1 MLSIAEAEAGRLGA
15 VRPAELSGLDRFA
28 IPCCQVTRP
37 AARNIPGNVSVT
49 TGKGWTPAQARLG
62 ALMEFLERH
71 WAENPSLACEIALEE
86 DFAKRGERFVPPASV
101 PLPENVPDPA
111 GKPLAWFRGA
121 TLAGDPVWVPAH
133 DVAAPFA
140 PPPGAHNPP
149 AVWRST
155 GLAAGSDLDEAVL
168 HGLLEVCERDA
179 VAAAQLAHTGA
190 TVDPAS
196 IDSERVQDVVQ
207 RARAL
212 EMEIEFK
219 LLSAPGGVYA
229 AAAVLGN
236 PWESGLARLVC
247 GHGAHVDFTLAAE
260 AALLEALQSRA
271 AFIAG
276 AREDLERFG
285 EVAALSYAEAR
296 ESLRWW
302 ITPADPVPAPIGRP
316 GARDPGALAR
326 EIAAKLVEQG
336 FDPPVYVKLSSPAS
350 PVVVVKVI
358 VPGCSD
364 VSEGRWRIGRRFR
377 ALQSV

>member
-1 MLSIAEAEAGRLGA
+1 
-15 VRPAELSGLDRFA
+15 VRPTELSGLDRFA

-37 AARNIPGNVSVT
+37 AARDIPGNVSVT

-71 WAENPSLACEIALEE
+71 WAENPAFDYEIATAE
-86 DFAKRGERFVPPASV
+86 DFAKRGERFLPPVSI
-101 PLPENVPDPA
+101 PLPEHVPDPI

-121 TLAGDPVWVPAH
+121 TLAGSPVWVPAH
-133 DVAAPFA
+133 EVAAPFA

-168 HGLLEVCERDA
+168 HGLFEVCERDA
-179 VAAAQLAHTGA
+179 VAAAQLAHSGA
-190 TVDPAS
+190 SIDPAS
-196 IDSERVQDVVQ
+196 IDSERVQEVIR

-212 EMEIEFK
+212 ETEIEFK

-236 PWESGLARLVC
+236 PWENGLARLVC
-247 GHGAHVDFTLAAE
+247 GHAAHVDFTLAAE

-285 EVAALSYAEAR
+285 ELAALTYAEAR
-296 ESLRWW
+296 ESLHWW
-302 ITPADPVPAPIGRP
+302 ITPADPVPALAQRP
-316 GARDPGALAR
+316 DARDPGALAC
-326 EIAAKLVEQG
+326 EIAATLVEQG
-336 FDPPVYVKLSSPAS
+336 FDPPAYVKLSSTAS

-377 ALQSV
+377 ALQSI